1 MALTAK
7 QRKHLEQ
14 RLKDERARALSALNR
29 SLAEYSGSTDR
40 DRSGDLTSVP
50 FHMADRG
57 TDTMNEE
64 LDASNGTRISR
75 ELAEIDAALSKLYE
89 APETFG
95 VSESTGAPIP
105 FERLDAIP
113 WART

>member
-7 QRKHLEQ
+7 QSKHLEK
-14 RLKDERARALSALNR
+14 RLKEERARALTALNR
-29 SLAEYSGSTDR
+29 SLAQSSGSTDQ
-40 DRSGDLTSVP
+40 DRSGDLTSAP

-64 LDASNGTRISR
+64 LDASNDTRISR

-89 APETFG
+89 APDTFG
-95 VSESTGAPIP
+95 ISEKTGAQIP